1 MLHAPTAFVLTFAL
15 AVTCGAVLL
24 FLWNQTRRHLALAY
38 WGAAHSLGAVGLPLL
53 ALRAVAPGWISI
65 DLGNA
70 LLAVSYG
77 LIWAGARRFMG
88 RRVPPLAVVAGALL
102 WLAACRVPDFYAS
115 IAMRVLAM
123 GLVAA
128 TYNILAAWELS
139 YSNGVASF
147 RSQRLLIWVLLANA
161 AAYLLR
167 IPFLLFQPIQAP
179 ISSYA
184 SSLWLDVL
192 VILGTALAAST
203 ALVLVS
209 LVREQEEREAN
220 AALRAARDA
229 ADEASAGKTR
239 FLAHLS
245 HELRTPLNGVLGL
258 AQALAGDPSLG
269 AEQHDRAAMLERAGR
284 HLNALLT
291 DVLDLSRIEA
301 GRLELVPVPTLL
313 CALLEEVTGL
323 VRGAARAK
331 NVVLLEEIAPNLPE
345 AVLCDPL
352 RVRQILHNLLGN
364 AVKFTPSGGRVTL
377 AVRRRAQG
385 GLVLTITDDGP
396 GVPEDFRDRLFED
409 YTRATREAAKGD
421 GTGLGLAISARLAQ
435 AMDGSIR
442 FGTPPGGRGSVFE
455 AWLPLPDAEP
465 PEAPAV
471 AEATP
476 AAAGIPP
483 RGMTVLV
490 VDDIAVNRLVL
501 RAMLERAGHRVL
513 EAADGA
519 AALAI
524 VADPSEAGL
533 PEVVLMDVLMPGM
546 DGLEATRRIRA
557 LPGKAARLRILAVTA
572 GAMTDEV
579 AACLAAGM
587 DGHVTKP
594 VERAVLLAALS
605 GPPPGSPS
613 GSPLGSPPGPPFS
626 SPPGPARRAARPHG
640 SHPAAGHPTFG
651 P

>member
-24 FLWNQTRRHLALAY
+24 HLWSRTRRHVALAF
-38 WGAAHSLGAVGLPLL
+38 WGAAHSVGAAGLPLL
-53 ALRAVAPGWISI
+53 ALRGTVPAIVSI
-65 DLGNA
+65 DIGNA
-70 LLAVSYG
+70 LLAASYG

-88 RRVPPLAVVAGALL
+88 RRAPFWVVLAGALL
-102 WLAACRVPDFYAS
+102 WLIACQVPDFHAS
-115 IAMRVLAM
+115 ISARVLAM

-128 TYNILAAWELS
+128 AYNLLAAWELLR
-139 YSNGVASF
+139 GDGGEPF
-147 RSQRLLIWVLLANA
+147 RSQRLLVGVLLANA
-161 AAYLLR
+161 SGYLLR
-167 IPFLLFQPIQAP
+167 IPFLLLQPIQAP
-179 ISSYA
+179 LTGFPTT
-184 SSLWLDVL
+184 LWFDLL

-229 ADEASAGKTR
+229 ADGASAGKTR

-258 AQALAGDPSLG
+258 AQALAQDPGLG
-269 AEQHDRAAMLERAGR
+269 PEQRERATMLEQAGR

-301 GRLELVPVPTLL
+301 GRLELVPVPTPLATLL
-313 CALLEEVTGL
+313 DEVTGL
-323 VRGAARAK
+323 ARAAARAK
-331 NVVLLEEIAPNLPE
+331 AVSLVTEIAPNLPE

-364 AVKFTPSGGRVTL
+364 AVKFTPAGGRVTL
-377 AVRRRAQG
+377 AVQRQGRG

-396 GVPEDFRDRLFED
+396 GVPADFQNRLFED

-442 FGTPPGGRGSVFE
+442 FGIPPGGRGSLFE
-455 AWLPLPDAEP
+455 ACLPLPDAEP
-465 PEAPAV
+465 PAPAIAASIPSSIPGSIAGSV
-471 AEATP
+471 TGTRPP
-476 AAAGIPP
+476 AAPEPSPGL
-483 RGMTVLV
+483 TVLV
-490 VDDIAVNRLVL
+490 TDDIAVNRLVL
-501 RAMLERAGHRVL
+501 RAMLERAGHRVI

-519 AALAI
+519 AALEA
-524 VADPSEAGL
+524 VANPGASGP
-533 PEVVLMDVLMPGM
+533 PEVVLMDVLMPNM

-557 LPGKAARLRILAVTA
+557 LPGETGRLPILAVTA
-572 GAMTDEV
+572 GALTDEL
-579 AACLAAGM
+579 AGCLAAGM

-594 VERAVLLAALS
+594 VERTVLLAALS
-605 GPPPGSPS
+605 SVPRR
-613 GSPLGSPPGPPFS
+613 
-626 SPPGPARRAARPHG
+626 PARAHA
-640 SHPAAGHPTFG
+640 SHRKAEHPTFG
-651 P
+651 C

>member
-1 MLHAPTAFVLTFAL
+1 LLHAPTAFVLTFAL

-24 FLWNQTRRHLALAY
+24 SLWNRTRRHMALAF

-53 ALRAVAPGWISI
+53 ALRGAVPGLVSI
-65 DLGNA
+65 QMGNA

-77 LIWAGARRFMG
+77 LIWAGARCFAG
-88 RRVPPLAVVAGALL
+88 RRTSPWAILAGALL
-102 WLAACRVPDFYAS
+102 WLAACQVPDFYNS
-115 IAMRVLAM
+115 IAARVFAM
-123 GLVAA
+123 GVVAA
-128 TYNILAAWELS
+128 SYNLLAAWELLRP
-139 YSNGVASF
+139 GGGEPL
-147 RSQRLLIWVLLANA
+147 RSQRLLVGVLLANA

-179 ISSYA
+179 LDGFA
-184 SSLWLDVL
+184 TNLWLDVL

-229 ADEASAGKTR
+229 ADLASAGKTR

-258 AQALAGDPSLG
+258 AQALAEDPTLG
-269 AEQHDRAAMLERAGR
+269 GEQRERAAMLERAGR

-301 GRLELVPVPTLL
+301 GRLELVPVPTHLS
-313 CALLEEVTGL
+313 ALLDEVTGL
-323 VRGAARAK
+323 TRAAAESKAVR
-331 NVVLLEEIAPNLPE
+331 LLTEIAPNLPE

-377 AVRRRAQG
+377 AVRRRVLG

-455 AWLPLPDAEP
+455 VWLPLPDAPAP
-465 PEAPAV
+465 PQP
-471 AEATP
+471 P
-476 AAAGIPP
+476 AAAQPGAAVAGEPA

-490 VDDIAVNRLVL
+490 VDDITVNRLVL
-501 RAMLERAGHRVL
+501 RAMLERAGHRVI

-519 AALAI
+519 AALEA
-524 VADPSEAGL
+524 VANPGEAGR
-533 PEVVLMDVLMPGM
+533 PQVVLMDVLMPGM

-557 LPGKAARLRILAVTA
+557 LPGEVGRLRILAVTA
-572 GAMTDEV
+572 GALTDEV
-579 AACLAAGM
+579 AACMAAGM
-587 DGHVTKP
+587 DAHVTKP

-605 GPPPGSPS
+605 GAPRQ
-613 GSPLGSPPGPPFS
+613 
-626 SPPGPARRAARPHG
+626 PAWAHG
-640 SHPAAGHPTFG
+640 SHPATGHPTFG